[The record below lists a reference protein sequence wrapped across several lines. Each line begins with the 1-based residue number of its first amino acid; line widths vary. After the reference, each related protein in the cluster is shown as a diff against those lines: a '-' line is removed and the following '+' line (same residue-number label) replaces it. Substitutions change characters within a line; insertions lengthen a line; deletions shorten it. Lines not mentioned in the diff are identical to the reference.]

1 MLREKLVDL
10 KRHLLEDA
18 ALVEDMIAKSIRGLS
33 EKNEVLLL
41 EVVNTEEP
49 KANDYDREID
59 EMCVE
64 LIAQYEPVARDLRM
78 VIMII
83 KMNKDLE
90 RIADHAV
97 NVCESALF
105 LINKPSLQPLED
117 LKLMGDNAVHMLK
130 DSINAFVNENV
141 QLANAVLERDNIV
154 DTAGDAILKELTEL
168 MRAQKEVIPR
178 ALHVMR
184 IAHNLERIADLA
196 TNISEEVI
204 YIVEGRDIKHHH
216 VDGEATNP

>member
-1 MLREKLVDL
+1 MLPQKMVEL

-18 ALVEDMIAKSIRGLS
+18 ALVEDMIAKSIRGLAD
-33 EKNEVLLL
+33 KNELLLL
-41 EVVNTEEP
+41 EVMNTEEP
-49 KANDYDREID
+49 KANDYDRQID
-59 EMCVE
+59 GMCVE

-105 LINKPSLQPLED
+105 LIDKPPLKLLED
-117 LKLMGDNAVHMLK
+117 LKLMGDNAVLMLK

-141 QLANAVLERDNIV
+141 QLASAVLERDNIV
-154 DTAGDAILKELTEL
+154 DNAGDKILKELTEL
-168 MRAQKEVIPR
+168 MRAQKDAIPR
-178 ALHVMR
+178 ALHIMR
-184 IAHNLERIADLA
+184 ISHNLERIADLA
-196 TNISEEVI
+196 TNIAEEVV

-216 VDGEATNP
+216 TEG

>member
-1 MLREKLVDL
+1 MVEL

-18 ALVEDMIAKSIRGLS
+18 ALVEDMIAKSIRGLAD
-33 EKNEVLLL
+33 KNELLLL
-41 EVVNTEEP
+41 EVMNTEEP

-64 LIAQYEPVARDLRM
+64 IIAQYEPVARDLRM
-78 VIMII
+78 VVMIV

-105 LINKPSLQPLED
+105 LISKPVLPSLED
-117 LKLMGDNAVHMLK
+117 LKLMGENAVRMLK

-141 QLANAVLERDNIV
+141 QLANAVLERDSIV
-154 DTAGDAILKELTEL
+154 DSAGDKILKELTEL
-168 MRAQKEVIPR
+168 MRAHKDSIPR

-196 TNISEEVI
+196 TNLAEEVI
-204 YIVEGRDIKHHH
+204 YIVEGRDIKHSHPE
-216 VDGEATNP
+216 DT

>member
-1 MLREKLVDL
+1 M
-10 KRHLLEDA
+10 
-18 ALVEDMIAKSIRGLS
+18 
-33 EKNEVLLL
+33 
-41 EVVNTEEP
+41 NTEEP

-64 LIAQYEPVARDLRM
+64 IIAQYEPVARDLRM
-78 VIMII
+78 VIMIV

-105 LINKPSLQPLED
+105 LISKPVLAPLQD
-117 LKLMGDNAVHMLK
+117 LKLMEENAARMLK

-141 QLANAVLERDNIV
+141 RLAQTVLERDNIV
-154 DTAGDAILKELTEL
+154 DSAGDKILKELTDM
-168 MRAQKEVIPR
+168 MRAHKDVIPR

-196 TNISEEVI
+196 TNIAEEVI
-204 YIVEGRDIKHHH
+204 YIVDGRDIKHHH
-216 VDGEATNP
+216 IEG

>member
-1 MLREKLVDL
+1 MLPQKMVEL

-33 EKNEVLLL
+33 DKNEMLLL
-41 EVVNTEEP
+41 EVMNTEEP
-49 KANDYDREID
+49 KVNDYDREID
-59 EMCVE
+59 EMCVG

-97 NVCESALF
+97 NVCESSLF
-105 LINKPSLQPLED
+105 LISKPVLQHLED
-117 LKLMGDNAVHMLK
+117 LKLMGENAVLMLK

-141 QLANAVLERDNIV
+141 AQAHAVLERDNIV
-154 DTAGDAILKELTEL
+154 DEAGDRILKDLTEL
-168 MRAQKEVIPR
+168 MRGQKEAIPR
-178 ALHVMR
+178 ALHIMR

-204 YIVEGRDIKHHH
+204 YIVEGRDVKHHH
-216 VDGEATNP
+216 PEGN

>member
-1 MLREKLVDL
+1 MLKEKMIEL

-18 ALVEDMIAKSIRGLS
+18 ALVEDMIAKSIRGLAD
-33 EKNEVLLL
+33 KNEVMLL
-41 EVVNTEEP
+41 EVMNTEEP

-59 EMCVE
+59 EMCVQ

-97 NVCESALF
+97 NVCESSLF
-105 LINKPSLQPLED
+105 LINKPVLAPLED
-117 LKLMGDNAVHMLK
+117 LKLMGENAVLMLK

-141 QLANAVLERDNIV
+141 QLASAVLERDNIV
-154 DTAGDAILKELTEL
+154 DSAGDKILKDLTEL

-178 ALHVMR
+178 SLHVMR

-196 TNISEEVI
+196 TNIAEEVI

-216 VDGEATNP
+216 PEG

>member
-1 MLREKLVDL
+1 MLQEKMIEL

-18 ALVEDMIAKSIRGLS
+18 SLVEEMIAKSIKGLLD
-33 EKNEVLLL
+33 KNELLLL
-41 EVVNTEEP
+41 EVMNTEEP
-49 KANDYDREID
+49 KANDYDRQID
-59 EMCVE
+59 EMCVG
-64 LIAQYEPVARDLRM
+64 LIAQYEPVARDLRT

-97 NVCESALF
+97 NVCESSMF
-105 LINKPSLQPLED
+105 LINKPVLQTLED
-117 LKLMGDNAVHMLK
+117 LKLMGENSVHMLK

-141 QLANAVLERDNIV
+141 HLANAVLERDNVV
-154 DTAGDAILKELTEL
+154 DNAGDKILKDLTEL
-168 MRAQKEVIPR
+168 MRSQKDVIPR

-196 TNISEEVI
+196 TNIAEEVI

-216 VDGEATNP
+216 AEDKKQ

>member
-1 MLREKLVDL
+1 MLREKLIDL

-18 ALVEDMIAKSIRGLS
+18 ALVEYMIAKSIKGLS
-33 EKNEVLLL
+33 EKNEEMLL
-41 EVVNTEEP
+41 EVMNTEEP

-97 NVCESALF
+97 NVCESSLF
-105 LINKPSLQPLED
+105 LISKPGLQPLED
-117 LKLMGDNAVHMLK
+117 LKLMGENAVHMLK

-141 QLANAVLERDNIV
+141 QLASAVLERDNIV
-154 DTAGDAILKELTEL
+154 DAAGDKILQELTEL
-168 MRAQKEVIPR
+168 MRAQKDVIPR

-216 VDGEATNP
+216 TDDNPSI

>member
-1 MLREKLVDL
+1 MLPQKMVEL

-18 ALVEDMIAKSIRGLS
+18 TLVEDMIAKSIKGLA

-41 EVVNTEEP
+41 EVMNTEEP

-78 VIMII
+78 VIMIV

-105 LINKPSLQPLED
+105 LISKPGLPLED
-117 LKLMGDNAVHMLK
+117 LKLMGENAVRMLK
-130 DSINAFVNENV
+130 DAINAFVNENV
-141 QLANAVLERDNIV
+141 QLASAVLERDNIV
-154 DTAGDAILKELTEL
+154 DSAGDKILKELTEL
-168 MRAQKEVIPR
+168 MRIHKDAIPR
-178 ALHVMR
+178 ALHIMR

-196 TNISEEVI
+196 TNIAEQYNRLEI
-204 YIVEGRDIKHHH
+204 MADDTHPAGF
-216 VDGEATNP
+216 

>member
-1 MLREKLVDL
+1 MLKEKMIEL

-18 ALVEDMIAKSIRGLS
+18 ALVEDMIAKSIRGLKD
-33 EKNEVLLL
+33 KNEVLLL
-41 EVVNTEEP
+41 EVMNTEEP

-64 LIAQYEPVARDLRM
+64 IIAQYEPVARDLRM
-78 VIMII
+78 VIMIV

-105 LINKPSLQPLED
+105 LINKPVLNPLAD
-117 LKLMGDNAVHMLK
+117 LKLMGENAVLMLK

-141 QLANAVLERDNIV
+141 QLANTVLERDNIV
-154 DTAGDAILKELTEL
+154 DSAGDKILGDLTEL
-168 MRAQKEVIPR
+168 MRAQKDSIPR

-196 TNISEEVI
+196 TNIAEEVI

-216 VDGEATNP
+216 TEDEKHG

>member
-1 MLREKLVDL
+1 MLRDKLVDL

-18 ALVEDMIAKSIRGLS
+18 ALVEEMIAKSIRGLS

-41 EVVNTEEP
+41 EVMNTEEP

-78 VIMII
+78 VIMIV

-97 NVCESALF
+97 NVCESSLF
-105 LINKPSLQPLED
+105 LINKQGLQPLED
-117 LKLMGDNAVHMLK
+117 LKVMGDNAVQMLK
-130 DSINAFVNENV
+130 DSINSFVNENV
-141 QLANAVLERDNIV
+141 ILANQVLERDNVV
-154 DTAGDAILKELTEL
+154 DSAGDAILKELTEL
-168 MRAQKEVIPR
+168 MRVQKDVIPR

-216 VDGEATNP
+216 VDDTQTNP

>member
-1 MLREKLVDL
+1 MLRDKLVDL

-33 EKNEVLLL
+33 EKDEVLLL

-49 KANDYDREID
+49 KANLYDREID

-97 NVCESALF
+97 NVCESAMF

-117 LKLMGDNAVHMLK
+117 LKMMGDNAVHMLK

-141 QLANAVLERDNIV
+141 DLANAVLERDNIV
-154 DTAGDAILKELTEL
+154 DSAGDKILKELTDL
-168 MRAQKEVIPR
+168 MRAQKDVIPR
-178 ALHVMR
+178 ALHIMR

-216 VDGEATNP
+216 IDDNQ

>member
-1 MLREKLVDL
+1 MLPQKMVEL

-18 ALVEDMIAKSIRGLS
+18 TLVEDMISKSIRGLTD
-33 EKNEVLLL
+33 KNEVLLL
-41 EVVNTEEP
+41 EVMNTEEP
-49 KANDYDREID
+49 RANDYDREID

-78 VIMII
+78 VIMIV

-105 LINKPSLQPLED
+105 LISKPVLSPLEE
-117 LKLMGDNAVHMLK
+117 LKVMGDSAVLMLK

-154 DTAGDAILKELTEL
+154 DNAGDKILKDLTDL
-168 MRAQKEVIPR
+168 MRGHKDSIPR

-196 TNISEEVI
+196 TNIAEEVI
-204 YIVEGRDIKHHH
+204 YIVEGRDIKHSH
-216 VDGEATNP
+216 VDDNPA

>member
-1 MLREKLVDL
+1 MLREKLVEL

-18 ALVEDMIAKSIRGLS
+18 ALVEEMIAKSIKGLS
-33 EKNEVLLL
+33 EKNELMLL
-41 EVVNTEEP
+41 EVVKTEEP
-49 KANDYDREID
+49 KANDYDRQID

-105 LINKPSLQPLED
+105 LITKPGLPPLED
-117 LKLMGDNAVHMLK
+117 LKLMGDNAVYMLK

-141 QLANAVLERDNIV
+141 PLASAVLERDNIV
-154 DTAGDAILKELTEL
+154 DNAGDKILQELTDL

-216 VDGEATNP
+216 TDEPPAI

>member
-1 MLREKLVDL
+1 MLPQKMIEL

-18 ALVEDMIAKSIRGLS
+18 VLVEDMIAKSIKGLL

-41 EVVNTEEP
+41 EVMNTEEP
-49 KANDYDREID
+49 KANDYDRQID
-59 EMCVE
+59 EMCVG

-97 NVCESALF
+97 NVCESSLF
-105 LINKPSLQPLED
+105 LISKPGVTPLDD
-117 LKLMGDNAVHMLK
+117 LKLMAENAVLMLK

-141 QLANAVLERDNIV
+141 PLANAVLDRDNVV
-154 DTAGDAILKELTEL
+154 DAAGDKILKDLTEM
-168 MRAQKEVIPR
+168 MRGQKDIIPR

-196 TNISEEVI
+196 TNIAEEVI

-216 VDGEATNP
+216 PENGTHG

>member
-1 MLREKLVDL
+1 MLPQKMDEL

-18 ALVEDMIAKSIRGLS
+18 ALVEDMITKSIRGLAD
-33 EKNEVLLL
+33 KNESLLL

-59 EMCVE
+59 EMCVG

-78 VIMII
+78 VIMIV

-105 LINKPSLQPLED
+105 LISKPVLAPLED
-117 LKLMGDNAVHMLK
+117 LKRMGESAVLMLK

-141 QLANAVLERDNIV
+141 SLARGVLERDNIV
-154 DTAGDAILKELTEL
+154 DNAGDNILKDLTEL
-168 MRAQKEVIPR
+168 MRAQKETIPR

-196 TNISEEVI
+196 TNVAEEVI
-204 YIVEGRDIKHHH
+204 YIVEGRDIKHTTPNS
-216 VDGEATNP
+216 EQA